1 MTNIVSNVIPIL
13 LLIGLGYLMRV
24 KEISDKPTVEGI
36 KKIVINISLPAI
48 LFITFINMQFKKGY
62 FLAMVVTLALLCA
75 FYVVGVL
82 ANKIKFIKHP
92 LIPFMSTSF
101 CFGLIG
107 LPLYGTVFGV
117 ENLDKISIFGVGHEL
132 FIWLIYYSLLKIK
145 FNDEKFSVSVFKGFL
160 KSPILLSIFIGIA
173 LNLLGIG
180 VYFHSKPLLRGIYT
194 TIQYISN
201 LGTPLILIIIG
212 FDLKLDKKY
221 MKQSFIFVIT
231 RMIIILAVGYTF
243 KYLIIDKII
252 EPEPL
257 FNYAYF
263 TLLILPIPFSL
274 PIFVGKYST
283 DEYKDLANNAVVL
296 STVVCIITFIGFVLL
311 I

>member
-1 MTNIVSNVIPIL
+1 MTNVVSKVIPIL

-24 KEISDKPTVEGI
+24 KEISDKSTVEGI

-62 FLAMVVTLALLCA
+62 FLAMVVTLALLCT
-75 FYVVGVL
+75 FYVVAVL
-82 ANKIKFIKHP
+82 VNKIKCINHP

-145 FNDEKFSVSVFKGFL
+145 FNDEKFSVAVFKGFL

-180 VYFHSKPLLRGIYT
+180 SYFHSKPLLRGIYT

-201 LGTPLILIIIG
+201 LGTPLILMIIG

-231 RMIIILAVGYTF
+231 RMIIILTVGYTF

-283 DEYKDLANNAVVL
+283 EEYKDLANNAVVL